1 MYDED
6 DGLCRGKK
14 KDGGKC
20 YGKRVTGGDY
30 CVFHARQALPVT
42 PTTTPTPVSDITT
55 TGSPVAPE
63 PVKPKEPEVKPYP
76 FKDGNVNE
84 NAAIRM
90 IAMVKPGCPMD
101 SNPEIL
107 RKDGT
112 SIPNPR
118 YTGEPNCQQ
127 TSKINEQGRWDVQ
140 RCIELG
146 HEPHYT
152 VFRKTVVEDVVGADG
167 YVLETKQRVIREKR
181 LNIDQVSDN
190 PRHTNRTEVALAL
203 ARGSLLLQDF
213 LCTCSLWPDA
223 HYHQVPC
230 EFRNCSVPWQIDTQY
245 GRYCTERHARLVAAD
260 FKRMILP
267 IGGDPYTEDQ
277 ARDER
282 NAMLETINIGVRR
295 G

>member
-1 MYDED
+1 M
-6 DGLCRGKK
+6 K
-14 KDGGKC
+14 
-20 YGKRVTGGDY
+20 TGDY
-30 CVFHARQALPVT
+30 CVFHKDKALPAPEAQETTVEQVAQAEVT
-42 PTTTPTPVSDITT
+42 TTTPPPIAGLGTSTTASSTAEVSFA
-55 TGSPVAPE
+55 VAS
-63 PVKPKEPEVKPYP
+63 KPKEPETKPYP

-84 NAAIRM
+84 NTAIRM

-107 RKDGT
+107 RRDGT
-112 SIPNPR
+112 SVPNPR

-127 TSKINEQGRWDVQ
+127 VYKINEQGRWDVQ

-146 HEPHYT
+146 HDPYYT
-152 VFRKTVVEDVVGADG
+152 VFRKTVVEDTVGQDG
-167 YVLETKQRVIREKR
+167 YVIDTKQRVLREKR

-203 ARGSLLLQDF
+203 ARGSVLLQGF
-213 LCTCSLWPDA
+213 LCTCSLWPEA
-223 HYHQVPC
+223 HHHQVPC
-230 EFRNCSVPWQIDTQY
+230 EFRNCSVPWQIDTRY
-245 GRYCTERHARLVAAD
+245 GRYCSERHARLVAAD

-277 ARDER
+277 ATEER
-282 NAMLETINIGVRR
+282 NQMLETINIRKG